1 MIFCFLIF
9 FILGIGIVSFLP
21 IPFFVYLIFL
31 FFLIIFCLVASRELI
46 KKFLPLMI
54 VCFVGFSLGTIRLNL
69 SYPPIDGNRLSFYNE
84 KKIVWQGKVRGEPE
98 EKLNK
103 IDLEVEAMK
112 IIAPIEKEIKGKAL
126 VSVPFYSD
134 YQYGDIL
141 TIEGKL
147 QAPAK
152 LESFD
157 YQSYLAAK
165 DIYSLSYYPKIEIF
179 KRSEGNLFLD
189 KILKLKDKIK
199 NLIEKNFTE
208 PQGSLISAIFLGE
221 KGLIP
226 AEVKEFFSLT
236 GIAHL
241 LAVSGL
247 HIVTLMSIFSFILIE
262 VFLVS
267 RRKTFYFLLPLVSLY
282 IIFVGSPA
290 SALRAGIMGL
300 VLVFSE
306 TIGKKRDQL
315 NLLVFTAFILLL
327 FNPKLLCFDIG
338 FQLSFLAV
346 LGIYFLNQDFERL
359 FSRIPNLKY
368 WPLRSYFSVT
378 LSAQIFIFP
387 LILYYFGNLSLGA
400 PLVNILVLPFLPLLM
415 SFIFVFALGALILP
429 FLAKILLWPAWIII
443 TYIFVVARFFARL
456 RYFSFSFGNLLMNWR
471 IYLVIFLY
479 FLIVLLVFKLK
490 KSPLVSGTTKLENRK

>member
-1 MIFCFLIF
+1 
-9 FILGIGIVSFLP
+9 V
-21 IPFFVYLIFL
+21 
-31 FFLIIFCLVASRELI
+31 
-46 KKFLPLMI
+46 
-54 VCFVGFSLGTIRLNL
+54 
-69 SYPPIDGNRLSFYNE
+69 
-84 KKIVWQGKVRGEPE
+84 
-98 EKLNK
+98 
-103 IDLEVEAMK
+103 
-112 IIAPIEKEIKGKAL
+112 
-126 VSVPFYSD
+126 
-134 YQYGDIL
+134 
-141 TIEGKL
+141 
-147 QAPAK
+147 
-152 LESFD
+152 
-157 YQSYLAAK
+157 AK

-387 LILYYFGNLSLGA
+387 LILYYFGNLSLGT